1 MTSRYLVRQIFSNTD
16 DIYDNLFRERNI
28 NFVQQFDT
36 ANLRYPTP
44 EEIQSLT
51 VVKEV
56 WKIGDRYW
64 KYAAKY
70 YDNPQMWWVIGWF
83 NKKPAES
90 DLKIGDK
97 VLIPMPLE
105 KILEY
110 FNIYLRVSEYRKF
123 KEFFYDNDRSNS
135 SNANKD

>member
-90 DLKIGDK
+90 DLRIGDK

-110 FNIYLRVSEYRKF
+110 YGY
-123 KEFFYDNDRSNS
+123 
-135 SNANKD
+135 

>member
-1 MTSRYLVRQIFSNTD
+1 M
-16 DIYDNLFRERNI
+16 
-28 NFVQQFDT
+28 
-36 ANLRYPTP
+36 
-44 EEIQSLT
+44 
-51 VVKEV
+51 

-110 FNIYLRVSEYRKF
+110 YGY
-123 KEFFYDNDRSNS
+123 
-135 SNANKD
+135 